1 MLTTWET
8 RPEDCQQK
16 NDFKM
21 ETLNFHTIFAHKSG
35 TSTIQYKQKAKHLFL

>member
-21 ETLNFHTIFAHKSG
+21 ETLINHTIFARKSG
-35 TSTIQYKQKAKHLFL
+35 TNKVKHHPKT